1 MTLNILKQEINALKE
16 IMDGGGV
23 MVGGME
29 NIFHQWK
36 DKEYIE
42 IKRVNK
48 IMKNNFDI
56 NSNIVKFALI
66 KEKKYDRYK

>member
-1 MTLNILKQEINALKE
+1 MV
-16 IMDGGGV
+16 MDGGGV

-29 NIFHQWK
+29 TIFHQWK

>member
-1 MTLNILKQEINALKE
+1 
-16 IMDGGGV
+16 MDGGGV